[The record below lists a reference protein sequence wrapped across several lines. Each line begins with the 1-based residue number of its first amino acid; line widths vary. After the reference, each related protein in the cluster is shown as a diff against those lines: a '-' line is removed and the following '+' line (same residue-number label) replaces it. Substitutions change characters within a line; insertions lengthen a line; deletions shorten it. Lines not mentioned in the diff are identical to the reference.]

1 MESVFQIVIPPEW
14 FDDNSKRG
22 TNMSKDL
29 QVGSFNLIIDE
40 GHTDL
45 MENAKKMSLNKKGV
59 GTLWK

>member
-1 MESVFQIVIPPEW
+1 MIPPEW

-22 TNMSKDL
+22 TNMSKVL

-45 MENAKKMSLNKKGV
+45 TEVAKKNSKTKGAST
-59 GTLWK
+59 TLWR